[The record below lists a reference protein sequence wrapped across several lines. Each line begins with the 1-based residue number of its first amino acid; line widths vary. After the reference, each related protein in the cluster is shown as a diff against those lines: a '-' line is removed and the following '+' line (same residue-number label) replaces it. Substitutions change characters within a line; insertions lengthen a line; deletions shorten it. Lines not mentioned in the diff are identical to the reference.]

1 MSEHSWPSEWLRGV
15 LTLAV
20 MRVLAD
26 GPTYGYAIIARLEEQ
41 RFGRFKGGTLYP
53 LLGRLEQAGH
63 VTVDWRAGDGGPGR
77 KYFALTP
84 EGERALQSGAEL
96 WASFSAHATA
106 FIWRD
111 ATGTEQGC
119 QAQRTTKENLPN
131 LDSTE
136 TPS

>member
-1 MSEHSWPSEWLRGV
+1 MSEPNWPSDWLRGV

-26 GPTYGYAIIARLEEQ
+26 GPTYGYAIIASLEEQ
-41 RFGRFKGGTLYP
+41 RLGRFKGGTLYP

-84 EGERALQSGAEL
+84 EGEQELESGSRL
-96 WASFSAHATA
+96 WASFASHATA
-106 FIWRD
+106 FITRD
-111 ATGTEQGC
+111 AARVEAEGQHKTPQTQD
-119 QAQRTTKENLPN
+119 QRL
-131 LDSTE
+131 
-136 TPS
+136 